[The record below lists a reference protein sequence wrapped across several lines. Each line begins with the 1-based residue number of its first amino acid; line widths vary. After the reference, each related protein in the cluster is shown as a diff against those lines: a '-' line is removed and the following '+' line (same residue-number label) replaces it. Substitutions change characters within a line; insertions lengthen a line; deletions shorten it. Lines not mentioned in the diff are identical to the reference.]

1 MPPTHQRLA
10 FLDFFFFAFFFLAF
24 LLAFEGAGAALSA
37 GATAGAACAAGAACV
52 AGATFCAWPSVGNAK
67 AATDNKERSSLF
79 MRLLKIENSELSHF
93 VCGYC
98 EQHGAFYEPSPQD
111 KSATSAFEFTPQT
124 HPPSS
129 WHVAAP
135 LPAPI
140 ETTHPLC

>member
-1 MPPTHQRLA
+1 MPPPHQRLA

-37 GATAGAACAAGAACV
+37 GATAGAACAAGAAWV
-52 AGATFCAWPSVGNAK
+52 AGATFCAWPSAGIAK

-79 MRLLKIENSELSHF
+79 MRLQKIENSELSHF

-111 KSATSAFEFTPQT
+111 KSANSAFEFTPQT

-129 WHVAAP
+129 
-135 LPAPI
+135 
-140 ETTHPLC
+140 

>member
-1 MPPTHQRLA
+1 MPPSHQRLA

-24 LLAFEGAGAALSA
+24 LAAFEGAGAALSA

-52 AGATFCAWPSVGNAK
+52 AGATFCAWPSVGIAK

-79 MRLLKIENSELSHF
+79 MRLQKIKTGELSHF

-98 EQHGAFYEPSPQD
+98 EQYGAFYEPSPQD

-124 HPPSS
+124 HPPSF

-135 LPAPI
+135 LPAPL
-140 ETTHPLC
+140 ETIHPLC

>member
-1 MPPTHQRLA
+1 MPPPHQRLA

-52 AGATFCAWPSVGNAK
+52 AGATFCAWLRVGSAK

-79 MRLLKIENSELSHF
+79 MRLQKIKTGELSHF

-111 KSATSAFEFTPQT
+111 KSANSAFEFTPQT

-129 WHVAAP
+129 
-135 LPAPI
+135 
-140 ETTHPLC
+140 